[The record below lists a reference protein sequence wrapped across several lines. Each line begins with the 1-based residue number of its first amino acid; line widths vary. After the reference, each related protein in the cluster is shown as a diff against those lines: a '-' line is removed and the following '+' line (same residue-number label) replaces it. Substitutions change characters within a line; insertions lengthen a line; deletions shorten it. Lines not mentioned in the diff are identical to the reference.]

1 MRADRYNLF
10 YVFILPALRPIVN
23 RKRED
28 ENKLP
33 ENFLVFS
40 SLMMGVVTRGSHLAS
55 VKLT

>member
-10 YVFILPALRPIVN
+10 YVFILPVLRPIVN

-40 SLMMGVVTRGSHLAS
+40 SLMMGIVTRGSHLVS

>member
-1 MRADRYNLF
+1 MPTDTIYF
-10 YVFILPALRPIVN
+10 YVFILPVLRTIVN

-40 SLMMGVVTRGSHLAS
+40 SLMMGVVTLGSHLVS

>member
-10 YVFILPALRPIVN
+10 YVFILPVLRPIVN

-40 SLMMGVVTRGSHLAS
+40 SLMMGVVTQGSHLAS